1 MRDLLRAAQ
10 ALHRASSEQIA
21 AFDLALAFVKRAE
34 GGLGKLKGDRGGLT
48 NFGISSRAYPRLNV
62 RRLTWP
68 QARTLYFA
76 DYWLKASCDAYPYP
90 LAVAVLDEA
99 VFEGRFRSD
108 LYMRLSPATRVRIP
122 SLSERPG
129 DLMFLAGK
137 FAAMSVTDSDV
148 GELRDRV
155 ADAVGLPAGTPLE
168 VIMGRGGKKHA
179 GQPSIELEVPGPAWE
194 MLKSHSWPGNIRELE
209 MLMHNIVTFTLVET
223 VDAIQ
228 AGLSIS
234 SPRMQVD
241 PGLVGLLLSGSAA
254 LPTGDEK
261 PITALELDPDE
272 VTVKIE
278 SGNSLNAVANSVER
292 QYFLELFSRNGGD
305 FNRMSKVLLG
315 DKGKGRA
322 VRLRFNQ
329 LGLKVREIGRR

>member
-1 MRDLLRAAQ
+1 MVLQDGRVRP
-10 ALHRASSEQIA
+10 
-21 AFDLALAFVKRAE
+21 
-34 GGLGKLKGDRGGLT
+34 LG
-48 NFGISSRAYPRLNV
+48 SSREIAV
-62 RRLTWP
+62 
-68 QARTLYFA
+68 
-76 DYWLKASCDAYPYP
+76 DVKVVVASNRP
-90 LAVAVLDEA
+90 LDEA
-99 VFEGRFRSD
+99 VFKGRFRSD

-129 DLMFLAGK
+129 DLMFLARK
-137 FAAMSVTDSDV
+137 FAAMSVTDPDV

-168 VIMGRGGKKHA
+168 VVMGRGGKRHA
-179 GQPSIELEVPGPAWE
+179 GQPTMELVVPGPAWE
-194 MLKSHSWPGNIRELE
+194 MLKSHSWPGNIREIE
-209 MLMHNIVTFTLVET
+209 MLMHNIVTFTLVAT

-278 SGNSLNAVANSVER
+278 AGNSLNAVANSVER
-292 QYFLELFSRNGGD
+292 QYFLELFSRNEGD
-305 FNRMSKVLLG
+305 FNRMSEALLG